1 MGNICA
7 IEDEAFALKEFLKYH
22 VSGSKLVM
30 HGKLTWINASRFGS
44 WLIPPFLKHNESTK
58 NSKLSLC
65 SYFSMVILQGEQLT
79 QDWE

>member
-30 HGKLTWINASRFGS
+30 HGKTYLDKCFKIWLLINPAIF
-44 WLIPPFLKHNESTK
+44 E
-58 NSKLSLC
+58 
-65 SYFSMVILQGEQLT
+65 T
-79 QDWE
+79 Q